1 MSFQVIFSGDSWTLP
16 LGDTDFLTPEEENCL
31 SKDQVWWP
39 VDRQC
44 YKLLNQGPCESRE
57 WLVLEREEGRDNV
70 VCKDRACPC
79 DPARPEFCEVSEVTL
94 ITADAAHGGAGG
106 GAGQPLPVQSC
117 PGSCPGWC
125 M

>member
-1 MSFQVIFSGDSWTLP
+1 MFSGDSWTLP
-16 LGDTDFLTPEEENCL
+16 LGDNDFLTPEEENCL

-44 YKLLNQGPCESRE
+44 YKLLNQGPCGSRE
-57 WLVLEREEGRDNV
+57 WLVLVREEGRDKV
-70 VCKDRACPC
+70 VCKHRACPC

-94 ITADAAHGGAGG
+94 ITADGGAGG
-106 GAGQPLPVQSC
+106 GAGQPLPVQGC

-125 M
+125 L